1 MSTVIFVGI
10 VRPSTI
16 HNSLKASRVTMYR
29 DSDRGEVLIAYTV
42 ESGDSKINRFPA
54 STEVAHLEMMM
65 SICWAYQLVEFP
77 RTDHRRLAEVIRNL
91 HQTAYQSLRSYVE
104 KIAVVHPGGS

>member
-29 DSDRGEVLIAYTV
+29 DSERGEVLISYTG
-42 ESGDSKINRFPA
+42 ESGDSRISRFPA
-54 STEVAHLEMMM
+54 STEVDHLEMMM
-65 SICWAYQLVEFP
+65 SICWAYQLVDFP
-77 RTDHRRLAEVIRNL
+77 KTNHRQLAEVIRDL
-91 HQTAYQSLRSYVE
+91 HQATYQALRSYVE
-104 KIAVVHPGGS
+104 KIAVVPPGGS